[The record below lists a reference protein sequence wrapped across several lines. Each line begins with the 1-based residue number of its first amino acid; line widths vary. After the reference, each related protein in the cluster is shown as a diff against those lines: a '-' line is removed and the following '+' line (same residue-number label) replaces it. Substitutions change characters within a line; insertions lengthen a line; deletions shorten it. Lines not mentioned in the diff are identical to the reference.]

1 MTRKPSKTLI
11 GVFVL
16 GALALIVA
24 GIMTFGAGRYFS
36 RQPTF
41 VMFFE
46 GSVKGLNE
54 GASVVFKGVKVG
66 RVTDISLLYNPDA
79 QSVLIPVLV
88 EIDPHSIIREKGR
101 TDPKD
106 FMNLLVSQG
115 LRAQL
120 QLQNLLTGQLIIEL
134 DFHPDKPSKLV
145 RSDIRYPEIPTIPSS
160 MEQLTRTIEKL
171 PIEEL
176 VTKLI
181 SAIEGV
187 EKAVT
192 SPELTES
199 IRSLNLALNDVR
211 SLVKNIDGT
220 IEPLSSDI
228 RGTLEDTRKLVR
240 DFDRHASSLQA
251 SIDRASD
258 ATRRAMEQAEKTF
271 GAMEHA
277 SAADSPVMYQLSQTL
292 DEISATADSI
302 RALSDYLNRHPEAML
317 RGKGE

>member
-24 GIMTFGAGRYFS
+24 GIMTFGAGQYFS

-41 VMFFE
+41 VMFFD
-46 GSVKGLNE
+46 GSVKGLNV
-54 GASVVFKGVKVG
+54 GASVVFKGVNVG
-66 RVTDISLLYNPDA
+66 RVTDISLLYNPEGH
-79 QSVLIPVLV
+79 SVQIPVLV
-88 EIDPHSIIREKGR
+88 EIDPHSIVRGNGQADPNDFIR
-101 TDPKD
+101 
-106 FMNLLVSQG
+106 LLVDQG

-134 DFHPDKPSKLV
+134 DFHPDRPPRMV
-145 RSDIRYPEIPTIPSS
+145 ASDIRYPQIPTIPSS
-160 MEQLTRTIEKL
+160 LEQLTRTIEKL
-171 PIEEL
+171 PVEEL

-192 SPELTES
+192 SPELTQS
-199 IRSLNLALNDVR
+199 IRSLNLAINDVR
-211 SLVKNIDGT
+211 TLVQNIDSN
-220 IEPLSSDI
+220 IEPISSDI
-228 RGTLEDTRKLVR
+228 RGTLEDSRKLVQG
-240 DFDRHASSLQA
+240 FDRHAASLQE

-258 ATRRAMEQAEKTF
+258 ATRKAMEQAERTF

-277 SAADSPVMYQLSQTL
+277 SSADSPMMYQLSETL

-317 RGKGE
+317 RGKGR

>member
-1 MTRKPSKTLI
+1 MTRKPSKTII
-11 GVFVL
+11 GAFVL
-16 GALALIVA
+16 GALALIIIGV
-24 GIMTFGAGRYFS
+24 MTFGAGDYFS

-41 VMFFE
+41 VMFFD
-46 GSVKGLNE
+46 GSVKGLNV

-66 RVTDISLLYNPDA
+66 RVTDISLLYNPKA
-79 QSVLIPVLV
+79 QSVQIPVLV
-88 EIDPHSIIREKGR
+88 EIDPHSIMQEKGW

-106 FMNLLVSQG
+106 FISLLVKQG

-134 DFHPDKPSKLV
+134 DFHPDKPPRLV

-160 MEQLTRTIEKL
+160 LEQLTRTIEKL
-171 PIEEL
+171 PVEEL

-181 SAIEGV
+181 SAIEGI

-199 IRSLNLALNDVR
+199 IRSLNLAINDVR
-211 SLVKNIDGT
+211 TLIQNIDGT
-220 IEPLSSDI
+220 IQPLSSDI

-240 DFDRHASSLQA
+240 DFDSHAASLQA

-258 ATRRAMEQAEKTF
+258 ATSKAMEQAERTF

-317 RGKGE
+317 RGKGD

>member
-24 GIMTFGAGRYFS
+24 GIMTFGAGQYFS

-41 VMFFE
+41 VMFFD
-46 GSVKGLNE
+46 GSVKGLNV
-54 GASVVFKGVKVG
+54 GASVVFKGVNVG
-66 RVTDISLLYNPDA
+66 RVTDISLLYNPEG
-79 QSVLIPVLV
+79 QSVQIPVLV
-88 EIDPHSIIREKGR
+88 ELDPHSIVRGNGQADPNEFIR
-101 TDPKD
+101 
-106 FMNLLVSQG
+106 LLVNQG

-134 DFHPDKPSKLV
+134 DFHPDRPPRMIV
-145 RSDIRYPEIPTIPSS
+145 SDIRYPQIPTIPSS
-160 MEQLTRTIEKL
+160 LEQLTRTIEKL
-171 PIEEL
+171 PVEEL

-192 SPELTES
+192 SPDLTQS
-199 IRSLNLALNDVR
+199 IRSLNLAINDVR
-211 SLVKNIDGT
+211 TLVQNIDANIGP
-220 IEPLSSDI
+220 ISSDL
-228 RGTLEDTRKLVR
+228 RGTLEDSRKLVQ
-240 DFDRHASSLQA
+240 DFDRHAASLQE

-258 ATRRAMEQAEKTF
+258 ATRRAMEQAERTF

-277 SAADSPVMYQLSQTL
+277 SSADSPMMYQLSETL

-317 RGKGE
+317 RGKGQ